1 MNNRYN
7 HISFVSFFIAREL
20 WNTHFLQERVL
31 NYDMFYSYIDYDM
44 LRKYREIKR
53 EVKIKINSG
62 GYDNN
67 WRSIDWR
74 NEKGNNLIISRN
86 IATLKQLQITCKTD
100 SLFDSY
106 VDSYLY

>member
-20 WNTHFLQERVL
+20 WSTHFLQERVL

-44 LRKYREIKR
+44 LKNFREIKR
-53 EVKIKINSG
+53 EVKIKIYP
-62 GYDNN
+62 GYPENK

-86 IATLKQLQITCKTD
+86 IATLNNYKLHVKLIHM
-100 SLFDSY
+100 
-106 VDSYLY
+106 